1 MVRLRGPMQQFPARS
16 VGVFALI
23 SADARVHG
31 IVKGSVIITQVA
43 QCGRMTYDAALPVL
57 RGFAPRPSDDSS

>member
-1 MVRLRGPMQQFPARS
+1 MQQFPARS

-31 IVKGSVIITQVA
+31 IVKASVIITQVA
-43 QCGRMTYDAALPVL
+43 
-57 RGFAPRPSDDSS
+57 